1 MLRRVEKSGWE
12 AFRDRANIYEKTL
25 LPGENL
31 EDFEDL
37 LKRHYE
43 EWTPDGT
50 TEEYLTLDIAK
61 WRWERDRFERSQEL
75 AIFRR
80 QYEFRS
86 VNQLLQ
92 GIRKLRLLAPEF
104 QAAKSA
110 EDVEKVLSKVDE
122 PLTTFVR
129 IKWPL
134 ESSGQSEN
142 WGSVIAEGL
151 ATLPDLIGNPAKQ
164 MLLLQEEFPALEQLH
179 KLEQFDA
186 KIDRTITRLMR
197 VKTMKQMHRQLEPKV
212 ISIPQDKRIAN
223 RQL

>member
-12 AFRDRANIYEKTL
+12 AFRNRANIYETTL

-61 WRWERDRFERSQEL
+61 WRWERDRFERSQQL
-75 AIFRR
+75 SMFCR

-151 ATLPDLIGNPAKQ
+151 ATLPNLIGDRARQ
-164 MLLLQEEFPALEQLH
+164 MLLLQEEFPALERLH

-186 KIDRTITRLMR
+186 KIDRTIKRLMQ
-197 VKTMKQMHRQLEPKV
+197 VKTMKQMHRQIEPKV
-212 ISIPQDKRIAN
+212 ISIPQDKRIAS
-223 RQL
+223 R

>member
-1 MLRRVEKSGWE
+1 MLRKVEKSGWE

-61 WRWERDRFERSQEL
+61 WRWERDRYERSQQL
-75 AIFRR
+75 SMFRR

-86 VNQLLQ
+86 VNHLLQ
-92 GIRKLRLLAPEF
+92 GIRKLRRLAPEF

-122 PLTTFVR
+122 LVATFVH

-134 ESSGQSEN
+134 ENSAQSEN

-151 ATLPDLIGNPAKQ
+151 ATLPNVIGVDRAQQ
-164 MLLLQEEFPALEQLH
+164 MLMLQEQFPALERLH

-186 KIDRTITRLMR
+186 KIDRTIKRLMQ

-212 ISIPQDKRIAN
+212 ISISPDKRIASN
-223 RQL
+223 

>member
-1 MLRRVEKSGWE
+1 MLRKVEMSGWE
-12 AFRDRANIYEKTL
+12 AFRDRANIYEMTMM
-25 LPGENL
+25 PSENV

-37 LKRHYE
+37 LRSHFE
-43 EWTPDGT
+43 EFRPDGT
-50 TEEYLTLDIAK
+50 TEEFHTREIAK
-61 WRWERDRFERSQEL
+61 WRWERDRYERSQQL
-75 AIFRR
+75 LMFGR
-80 QYEFRS
+80 QWGFETF
-86 VNQLLQ
+86 NQLLR
-92 GIRKLRLLAPEF
+92 GIRKLRPLAPKF

-122 PLTTFVR
+122 PVATFVR
-129 IKWPL
+129 GKWPL

-151 ATLPDLIGNPAKQ
+151 ATLPNVIGMDRAQQ
-164 MLLLQEEFPALEQLH
+164 MLMLQEEFPALERLH

-212 ISIPQDKRIAN
+212 IPISQKRIASG
-223 RQL
+223 

>member
-1 MLRRVEKSGWE
+1 MLRKVEKSGWE
-12 AFRDRANIYEKTL
+12 AFRDRANIYEILL

-43 EWTPDGT
+43 EYRPDGT
-50 TEEYLTLDIAK
+50 TEEFLTLDIAK

-92 GIRKLRLLAPEF
+92 GIRKLRRLAPEF

-122 PLTTFVR
+122 LVATFVR

-151 ATLPDLIGNPAKQ
+151 ATLPNVIGVDRAQQ
-164 MLLLQEEFPALEQLH
+164 MLMLQEQFPALERLH

-186 KIDRTITRLMR
+186 KIDRTIKRLMQ

-212 ISIPQDKRIAN
+212 ISISQDKT
-223 RQL
+223 

>member
-1 MLRRVEKSGWE
+1 MLRKVEKSGWE

-50 TEEYLTLDIAK
+50 TEKDLTLDIAK
-61 WRWERDRFERSQEL
+61 WRWERDRYERSQQL
-75 AIFRR
+75 SMFRR

-86 VNQLLQ
+86 VNHLLQ
-92 GIRKLRLLAPEF
+92 GIRKLRRLAPEF

-122 PLTTFVR
+122 LVATFVH

-134 ESSGQSEN
+134 ENSAQSEN

-151 ATLPDLIGNPAKQ
+151 ATLPNVIGVDRAQQ
-164 MLLLQEEFPALEQLH
+164 MLMLQEQFPALERLH

-186 KIDRTITRLMR
+186 KIDRTIKRLMQ

-212 ISIPQDKRIAN
+212 ISISPDKRIASN
-223 RQL
+223 

>member
-50 TEEYLTLDIAK
+50 TEEYHTREIAK
-61 WRWERDRFERSQEL
+61 LRWERDRFERSQQL
-75 AIFRR
+75 SMFRR
-80 QYEFRS
+80 QSDFMTI
-86 VNQLLQ
+86 NQFLR
-92 GIRKLRLLAPEF
+92 GIRKLRRLAPEF

-122 PLTTFVR
+122 PVATFVR
-129 IKWPL
+129 GKWPL